1 MGYLPSAF
9 IQSSIYCVAEPT
21 DVYTYNQPRH
31 SKPAHVH
38 CSLVNHTHKHN
49 QIILNMISTRNVV
62 LSAASL
68 VAVAQALTVNT
79 PASAVQCQPVA
90 LSWGDGSAPFYV
102 SIIPGGQPSAAA
114 LENIPTQSGTSYTW
128 MVDID
133 AGTSITVKVV
143 DSTGAVNYSDQVT
156 IQQGTTTDCSASSAS
171 SGDSTPAAAA
181 GSSSA
186 SSSASRAA
194 SSAGSSSAALS
205 SSAAARTTGAA
216 ASSGVSSGVGANAAA
231 STSAT
236 GAAKMGASVGFSLL
250 GAGLLF
256 ALAA

>member
-1 MGYLPSAF
+1 M
-9 IQSSIYCVAEPT
+9 
-21 DVYTYNQPRH
+21 D

-79 PASAVQCQPVA
+79 PATAVQCQPVA
-90 LSWGDGSAPFYV
+90 LSWGEGTAPFYV

-114 LENIPTQSGTSYTW
+114 LENLPTQQGMTYTW

-133 AGTSITVKVV
+133 AGTAITVKVV
-143 DSTGAVNYSDQVT
+143 DSTGDVNYSDQIT
-156 IQQGTTTDCSASSAS
+156 IQQGTTTTCSSSDSGAAAGGSSASSAA
-171 SGDSTPAAAA
+171 GAPAAA
-181 GSSSA
+181 GSSAA
-186 SSSASRAA
+186 SSA
-194 SSAGSSSAALS
+194 SSAGSSSASSALASVRTPLS
-205 SSAAARTTGAA
+205 SDATSSARTTGAST
-216 ASSGVSSGVGANAAA
+216 ASSGTTSGIGANAAA
-231 STSAT
+231 TTSST
-236 GAAKMGASVGFSLL
+236 GAASMGATAGFGLL

>member
-1 MGYLPSAF
+1 
-9 IQSSIYCVAEPT
+9 
-21 DVYTYNQPRH
+21 
-31 SKPAHVH
+31 
-38 CSLVNHTHKHN
+38 
-49 QIILNMISTRNVV
+49 MISTRNVLV
-62 LSAASL
+62 SAASL

-194 SSAGSSSAALS
+194 SSAGSSSAALASGRSPLSSSAAAGS